1 MQMIRSNGDRIEV
14 ELQVDRGADV
24 DTKIEAFASSW
35 ELGNLQLAELR
46 RAVHAELIR
55 TRTLVTHVISIVI
68 LPSCA
73 GQEDM
78 RAAVERSSYTNQIL
92 VFVLSDQKCEP
103 AAASVTCDTCD
114 LHRALAV
121 GTSSLARATLNDI
134 ILDAL
139 LLVSPL
145 EHTVVAVSTGISMS
159 NVTIGDALFEHH
171 RLKYGYGMLGE
182 DRIGQGYSETGHFVL
197 AVPSHVS
204 PHADEMLLFDASA

>member
-14 ELQVDRGADV
+14 TLHVDRGADV
-24 DTKIEAFASSW
+24 DVEIEAFASSW
-35 ELGNLQLAELR
+35 ELGNMQLAELR

-55 TRTLVTHVISIVI
+55 TRTLVTHVVSIVL

-73 GQEDM
+73 GQEDVC
-78 RAAVERSSYTNQIL
+78 AAIERSAYANQIL
-92 VFVLSDQKCEP
+92 VVVFSDQDCDP
-103 AAASVTCDTCD
+103 AARGVSCDTCD

-121 GTSSLARATLNDI
+121 GKSSLARVTLTDI

-145 EHTVVAVSTGISMS
+145 EDTVVAVSTEISRS
-159 NVTIGDALFEHH
+159 NASVGDALFEHH

-182 DRIGQGYSETGHFVL
+182 ESIRQGFSETSHFVL
-197 AVPSHVS
+197 AVPSHV
-204 PHADEMLLFDASA
+204 PPFADVMLLFDASA